1 MAWDFNHGE
10 VAMAG
15 ARFGEGDDDASVL
28 TGGTGLAAGE
38 RERGG
43 LVLVCGRARGCRGE
57 AGPSWAGSASWPFS
71 SLFFFLF
78 FYFMKTIETF

>member
-38 RERGG
+38 REVGCYWAAAGCAGG
-43 LVLVCGRARGCRGE
+43 EKRWAEGVCCLRPAL
-57 AGPSWAGSASWPFS
+57 FHFFLF
-71 SLFFFLF
+71 LFFFSIF
-78 FYFMKTIETF
+78 